1 MSNLPLLKTPEYEL
15 TIPSS
20 GQRAAFRPFL
30 VREEKI
36 LLMAMQSE
44 DEKQVIRAVEDIIKS
59 CLIGTIDLSKLSM
72 FDIEYIFLKIRSK
85 SIGEIVEMRYQCQ
98 REIPKT
104 VRDEHTGETQVVNR
118 PCGTNVPIKIHLDE
132 VKVDKDPNH
141 TTQIKLTDEVGLTMR
156 YPNLSLARKLQTEGR
171 NTEDVG
177 QALDLIAACIE
188 SVFDADQVITEFNQA
203 EMVKWLET
211 LTQQQFAEIQKFFD
225 TIPRLRHTVHFQC
238 PACGHE
244 QDIVIEGIQ
253 NFFG

>member
-15 TIPSS
+15 VIPSS
-20 GQRAAFRPFL
+20 GQKAVFRPFL

-36 LLMAMQSE
+36 LLIAMQSD

-59 CLIGTIDLSKLSM
+59 CLITPIEMNKLSM

-85 SIGEIVEMRYQCQ
+85 SIGEVVEMKYQCQ
-98 REIPKT
+98 KEILKEI
-104 VRDEHTGETQVVNR
+104 RDEDTGEIKLVNR
-118 PCGTNVPIKIHLDE
+118 PCGTNVPITIHLDE
-132 VKVDKDPNH
+132 VTVDKNPEH
-141 TTQIKLTDEVGLTMR
+141 TTQIKINEEVGVIMR
-156 YPNLSLARKLQTEGR
+156 YPNLALARKIQNEGR

-188 SVFDADQVITEFNQA
+188 SVFDSKDVFTEFNQN
-203 EMVKWLET
+203 ELVQWLET

-225 TIPRLRHTVHFQC
+225 TIPRLKHTIHFCC
-238 PACGHE
+238 PACGNEH
-244 QDIVIEGIQ
+244 DIIIEGIQ

>member
-1 MSNLPLLKTPEYEL
+1 MSLPLLKTPEYEL
-15 TIPSS
+15 VIPSS
-20 GQRAAFRPFL
+20 GERAAFRPFL

-44 DEKQVIRAVEDIIKS
+44 DERQIIRAVEDIIKS
-59 CLIGTIDLSKLSM
+59 CLLTPIELSKLSM

-98 REIPKT
+98 KEIPKQH
-104 VRDEHTGETQVVNR
+104 RDEDTGEMVVVNR

-132 VKVDKDPNH
+132 VIVERDPNH
-141 TTQIKLTDEVGLTMR
+141 TNQIKLTDEVGLIMR
-156 YPNLSLARKLQTEGR
+156 YPNLTLARKMQSEKRT
-171 NTEDVG
+171 TEDVG
-177 QALDLIAACIE
+177 HALDLIAACVE
-188 SVFDADQVITEFNQA
+188 SVFDANSVITEFNQD

-225 TIPRLRHTVHFQC
+225 SIPRLRHTVKFEC
-238 PACGHE
+238 PSCGHE